1 MRTLIHLIKV
11 SFPGLVASGLFIVV
25 WLLFRSLTGYFDI
38 KYCVYPLLIPFVF
51 TLMNKWTK
59 DSDRLM
65 RWLSIILAFFFAAC
79 CALGYSI
86 SITHSLDLC
95 FGSKALFAISI
106 LKVAI
111 YSYVFY
117 KIILCAFS
125 NVIWYHDNKS
135 SVGEKNLAIS
145 NYKLFVFFVIC
156 RIPYLV
162 VFYPC
167 LFDYDAAVSL
177 SSFGDGR
184 VLYDHHPFLVA
195 CLQKA
200 FFELGK
206 CLGDPSIG
214 LALFS
219 LLFILFVSALFVY
232 VIRFCGRLG
241 AGLRLQKWLVL
252 LFAFLPFFSLLNI
265 YDTKDGIFAY
275 SSLFFVATLADLL
288 WRCKKGEIPK
298 KRLLLMHGIAVILI
312 CFSRHQGIY
321 FVLAQYLLL
330 FLFFR
335 SLAKRIS
342 YAYLPGI
349 VAYFFVVRI
358 LYPYIGVAPAS
369 KNEMIGVMLQQ
380 SALCMITEPEMLTD
394 EEKQAFTA
402 LVNVD
407 PDTLKY
413 LYDYTV
419 TDPVKSRYRYKPVIR
434 WSVLNNYSS
443 IEEKEALSTYLRSW
457 LTTFFRLPGTC
468 VLASLNLV
476 NGFFYNTEGI
486 FCIEGNWKSCPY
498 LLPEYDFYCRTS
510 FASCFNHITGF
521 LSRTPLLEFIFS
533 KAYYTWLYIFFFVVF
548 IYRRDMMG
556 LVIFATMFLTLGLF
570 FISPTSTYRYSLPLI
585 VNAAL
590 IMFYSTHAYGK
601 KRQKN
606 CGTDTLLQ
614 REQNNCKS
622 SC

>member
-1 MRTLIHLIKV
+1 MLNHIKV
-11 SFPGLVASGLFIVV
+11 SYTGLITGLLFLVV

-38 KYCVYPLLIPFVF
+38 KFCVYSLLIPIVF

-65 RWLSIILAFFFAAC
+65 RWMSIILAFIFAAC
-79 CALGYSI
+79 CTLGYSI
-86 SITHSLDLC
+86 NITHSLDLC
-95 FGSKALFAISI
+95 FGSKALFAISV
-106 LKVAI
+106 LKMAI

-125 NVIWYHDNKS
+125 NVIWHLDNKS
-135 SVGEKNLAIS
+135 SEGEKKLGIS
-145 NYKLFVFFVIC
+145 NIKLFVFFVIC

-177 SSFGDGR
+177 SSFGNGR

-195 CLQKA
+195 CLQKV
-200 FFELGK
+200 FFDLGK

-214 LALFS
+214 LALMSF
-219 LLFILFVSALFVY
+219 LFILLVSALFVY
-232 VIRFCGRLG
+232 VIRFCGRVG
-241 AGLRLQKWLVL
+241 AGLCLQKWLVI
-252 LFAFLPFFSLLNI
+252 LFAVFPFFSLLNI

-275 SSLFFVATLADLL
+275 SSLFFVVTLADLL
-288 WRCKKGEIPK
+288 WRSRKGEMPK

-321 FVLAQYLLL
+321 FVLVQYLLL
-330 FLFFR
+330 VLFFR
-335 SLAKRIS
+335 SLVKRIS

-358 LYPYIGVAPAS
+358 LYPSIGVAPAS
-369 KNEMIGVMLQQ
+369 KHEMIGVMLQQ
-380 SALCMITEPEMLTD
+380 SAFCMISHPEKLTD
-394 EEKQAFTA
+394 EDIHAFTA
-402 LVNVD
+402 IVNID
-407 PDTLKY
+407 PDTLNRIYK
-413 LYDYTV
+413 DTV
-419 TDPVKSRYRYKPVIR
+419 TDPVKARYRFKPVIK
-434 WSVLNNYSS
+434 WSEKNNYSS
-443 IEEKEALSTYLRSW
+443 IEEKEALSAYMKSW
-457 LTTFFRLPGTC
+457 LTTFLRLPGTC
-468 VLASLNLV
+468 VLASINLV
-476 NGFFYNTEGI
+476 NGFFYNTEGVFYI
-486 FCIEGNWKSCPY
+486 DDWKLCPY

-510 FASCFNHITGF
+510 FSSLTNRIMNR
-521 LSRTPLLEFIFS
+521 LSSAPLLEFIFS
-533 KAYYTWLYIFFFVVF
+533 KAYYTWLYLFFFVVF
-548 IYRRDMMG
+548 IYRRDLTG

-570 FISPTSTYRYSLPLI
+570 FISPVSTYRYSFPLV

-606 CGTDTLLQ
+606 CGIDTLLQ
-614 REQNNCKS
+614 
-622 SC
+622 

>member
-1 MRTLIHLIKV
+1 MSTIINHIKV
-11 SFPGLVASGLFIVV
+11 SFRGLVTGLLYFVV
-25 WLLFRSLTGYFDI
+25 WLLSRSLTGYYDYRF
-38 KYCVYPLLIPFVF
+38 CVYPLIIPFVIP
-51 TLMNKWTK
+51 LMEKWTK

-65 RWLSIILAFFFAAC
+65 RLLSIILAFFFAAC
-79 CALGYSI
+79 CTLGYSI
-86 SITHSLDLC
+86 TLTHSLDLC
-95 FGSKALFAISI
+95 FGSKALFAITV
-106 LKVAI
+106 LKMAI

-117 KIILCAFS
+117 LVILCAFS
-125 NVIWYHDNKS
+125 NVIWYQDKKS
-135 SVGEKNLAIS
+135 TEGEKKYNIS
-145 NYKLFVFFVIC
+145 NIKLFVFFVIC

-184 VLYDHHPFLVA
+184 ILYDHHPFLVA
-195 CLQKA
+195 CLQKV
-200 FFELGK
+200 FFELGR

-214 LALFS
+214 LALMS
-219 LLFILFVSALFVY
+219 LLFILLVSALFVY
-232 VIRFCGRLG
+232 VIRFCGRVG
-241 AGLRLQKWLVL
+241 AGICLQKWLVL

-275 SSLFFVATLADLL
+275 SSLFFVTTLADLL
-288 WRCKKGEIPK
+288 WRGKKKDMPD
-298 KRLLLMHGIAVILI
+298 KRLLMMHGIAVMLM

-321 FVLAQYLLL
+321 FVLVQYLLL
-330 FLFFR
+330 ILFFR
-335 SLAKRIS
+335 CLVKRITYS
-342 YAYLPGI
+342 YLPGI
-349 VAYFFVVRI
+349 VAYFVVVRM
-358 LYPYIGVAPAS
+358 LYPTIGVVQAG
-369 KNEMIGVMLQQ
+369 KQEVIGVMLQQ
-380 SALCMITEPEMLTD
+380 TALCMITAPEELTD

-407 PDTLKY
+407 PDTLNC
-413 LYDYTV
+413 LYDYSV
-419 TDPVKSRYRYKPVIR
+419 TDPVKGRYRFEPVKR
-434 WSVLNNYSS
+434 WSILNNYSR
-443 IEEKEALSTYLRSW
+443 IDEKEALSAYFRSW
-457 LTTFFRLPGTC
+457 FTTFLRLPDIC
-468 VLASLNLV
+468 IWASINLV

-486 FCIEGNWKSCPY
+486 FRIEENWKSCPY
-498 LLPEYDFYCRTS
+498 LLPEYNFYCRT
-510 FASCFNHITGF
+510 FLASCSNQITGL
-521 LSRTPLLEFIFS
+521 LSRAPMLEFIFS

-585 VNAAL
+585 VNAVL

-614 REQNNCKS
+614 
-622 SC
+622 

>member
-1 MRTLIHLIKV
+1 MLNHIKV
-11 SFPGLVASGLFIVV
+11 SYTGLITGLLFLVV

-38 KYCVYPLLIPFVF
+38 KFCVYSLIIPFLF
-51 TLMNKWTK
+51 PLMDKWTK

-79 CALGYSI
+79 CTLGYSI
-86 SITHSLDLC
+86 NITHSLDLC
-95 FGSKALFAISI
+95 FGSKALFAISV
-106 LKVAI
+106 LKMAI

-125 NVIWYHDNKS
+125 NVIWHLDNKS
-135 SVGEKNLAIS
+135 SEGEKKLGIS
-145 NYKLFVFFVIC
+145 NIKLFVFFVIC

-177 SSFGDGR
+177 SSFGNGR

-195 CLQKA
+195 CLQKV
-200 FFELGK
+200 FFDLGK

-214 LALFS
+214 LALMSF
-219 LLFILFVSALFVY
+219 LFILLVSALFVY
-232 VIRFCGRLG
+232 VIRFCGRVG
-241 AGLRLQKWLVL
+241 AGLCLQKWLVI
-252 LFAFLPFFSLLNI
+252 LFAVLPFFSLLNI

-275 SSLFFVATLADLL
+275 SSLFFVVTLADLL
-288 WRCKKGEIPK
+288 WRSRKGEMPK

-321 FVLAQYLLL
+321 FVLVQYLLL
-330 FLFFR
+330 VLFFR
-335 SLAKRIS
+335 SLVKRIS

-349 VAYFFVVRI
+349 VVYFFVVRI
-358 LYPYIGVAPAS
+358 LYPSIGVAPAS
-369 KNEMIGVMLQQ
+369 KNEMIGVFLQQ
-380 SALCMITEPEMLTD
+380 SAFCMITHPEKLTD
-394 EEKQAFTA
+394 EDIHAFTA
-402 LVNVD
+402 IVNID
-407 PDTLKY
+407 PDTLNRIYK
-413 LYDYTV
+413 DTV
-419 TDPVKSRYRYKPVIR
+419 TDPVKARYRFKPVIK
-434 WSVLNNYSS
+434 WSEKNNYSS
-443 IEEKEALSTYLRSW
+443 IEEKEALSAYMKSW
-457 LTTFFRLPGTC
+457 LTTFLRLPGTC
-468 VLASLNLV
+468 VLASINLV

-486 FCIEGNWKSCPY
+486 FYINGDWKLCPY

-510 FASCFNHITGF
+510 FSSLTNRIMNR
-521 LSRTPLLEFIFS
+521 LSSAPLLEFIFS
-533 KAYYTWLYIFFFVVF
+533 KAYYTWLYLFFFVVF
-548 IYRRDMMG
+548 IYRRDLTG

-570 FISPTSTYRYSLPLI
+570 FISPVSTYRYSFPLV

-606 CGTDTLLQ
+606 CGIDTLLQ
-614 REQNNCKS
+614 
-622 SC
+622 

>member
-1 MRTLIHLIKV
+1 MLNHIKV
-11 SFPGLVASGLFIVV
+11 SYTGLITGLLFLVV

-38 KYCVYPLLIPFVF
+38 KFCVYSLLIPIVF

-65 RWLSIILAFFFAAC
+65 RWMSIILAFIFAAC
-79 CALGYSI
+79 CTLGYSI
-86 SITHSLDLC
+86 NITHSLDLC
-95 FGSKALFAISI
+95 FGSKALFAISV
-106 LKVAI
+106 LKMAI

-125 NVIWYHDNKS
+125 NVIWHLDNKS
-135 SVGEKNLAIS
+135 SEGEKKLGIS
-145 NYKLFVFFVIC
+145 NIKLFVFFVIC

-177 SSFGDGR
+177 SSFGNGR

-195 CLQKA
+195 CLQKV
-200 FFELGK
+200 FFDLGK

-214 LALFS
+214 LALMSF
-219 LLFILFVSALFVY
+219 LFILLVSALFVY
-232 VIRFCGRLG
+232 VIRFCGRVG
-241 AGLRLQKWLVL
+241 AGLCLQKWLVI
-252 LFAFLPFFSLLNI
+252 LFAVFPFFSLLNI

-275 SSLFFVATLADLL
+275 SSLFFVVTLADLL
-288 WRCKKGEIPK
+288 WRSRKGEMPK

-321 FVLAQYLLL
+321 FVLVQYLLL
-330 FLFFR
+330 VLFFR
-335 SLAKRIS
+335 SLVKRIS

-358 LYPYIGVAPAS
+358 LYPSIGVAPAS
-369 KNEMIGVMLQQ
+369 KHEMIGVMLQQ
-380 SALCMITEPEMLTD
+380 SAFCMISHPEKLTD
-394 EEKQAFTA
+394 EDIHAFTA
-402 LVNVD
+402 IVNID
-407 PDTLKY
+407 PDTLNRIYK
-413 LYDYTV
+413 DTV
-419 TDPVKSRYRYKPVIR
+419 TDPVKARYRFKPVIK
-434 WSVLNNYSS
+434 WSEKNNYSS
-443 IEEKEALSTYLRSW
+443 IDEKEALSAYMKSW
-457 LTTFFRLPGTC
+457 LTTFLRLPGTC
-468 VLASLNLV
+468 VLASINLM
-476 NGFFYNTEGI
+476 NGFFYNTEGVFYI
-486 FCIEGNWKSCPY
+486 NGDWKLCPY

-510 FASCFNHITGF
+510 FSSLTNRIMNR
-521 LSRTPLLEFIFS
+521 LSSAPLLEFIFS
-533 KAYYTWLYIFFFVVF
+533 KAYYTWLYLFFFVVF
-548 IYRRDMMG
+548 IYRRDLTG

-570 FISPTSTYRYSLPLI
+570 FISPVSTYRYSFPLV

-606 CGTDTLLQ
+606 CGIDTLLQ
-614 REQNNCKS
+614 
-622 SC
+622 

>member
-1 MRTLIHLIKV
+1 MLNHIKV
-11 SFPGLVASGLFIVV
+11 SYTGLITGLLFLVV

-38 KYCVYPLLIPFVF
+38 KFCVYSLIIPFLF
-51 TLMNKWTK
+51 PLMDKWTK

-79 CALGYSI
+79 CTLGYSI
-86 SITHSLDLC
+86 NITHSLDLC
-95 FGSKALFAISI
+95 FGSKALFAISV
-106 LKVAI
+106 LKMAI

-125 NVIWYHDNKS
+125 NVIWHLDNKS
-135 SVGEKNLAIS
+135 SEGEKKLGIS
-145 NYKLFVFFVIC
+145 NIKLFVFFVIC

-177 SSFGDGR
+177 SSFGNGR

-195 CLQKA
+195 CLQKV
-200 FFELGK
+200 FFDLGK

-214 LALFS
+214 LALMSF
-219 LLFILFVSALFVY
+219 LFILLVSALFVY
-232 VIRFCGRLG
+232 VIRFCGRVG
-241 AGLRLQKWLVL
+241 AGLCLQKWLVI
-252 LFAFLPFFSLLNI
+252 LFAVLPFFSLLNI

-275 SSLFFVATLADLL
+275 SSLFFVVTLADLL
-288 WRCKKGEIPK
+288 WRSRKGEMPK

-321 FVLAQYLLL
+321 FVLVQYLLL
-330 FLFFR
+330 VLFFR
-335 SLAKRIS
+335 SLVKRIS

-349 VAYFFVVRI
+349 VVYFFVVRI
-358 LYPYIGVAPAS
+358 LYPSIGVAQTS
-369 KNEMIGVMLQQ
+369 KNEMIGVFLQQ
-380 SALCMITEPEMLTD
+380 SAFCMITHPEKLTD
-394 EEKQAFTA
+394 EDIHAFTA
-402 LVNVD
+402 IVNID
-407 PDTLKY
+407 PDTLNRIYK
-413 LYDYTV
+413 DTV
-419 TDPVKSRYRYKPVIR
+419 TDPVKTRYRFKPVIK
-434 WSVLNNYSS
+434 WSEKNNYSS
-443 IEEKEALSTYLRSW
+443 IEEKEALSAYMKSW
-457 LTTFFRLPGTC
+457 LTTFLRLPGTC
-468 VLASLNLV
+468 VLASINLV

-486 FCIEGNWKSCPY
+486 FYIDNWKLCPY

-510 FASCFNHITGF
+510 FSSLTNRIMNR
-521 LSRTPLLEFIFS
+521 LSSAPLLEFIFS
-533 KAYYTWLYIFFFVVF
+533 KAYYTWLYLFFFVVF
-548 IYRRDMMG
+548 IYRRDLTG

-570 FISPTSTYRYSLPLI
+570 FISPVSTYRYSFPLV

-606 CGTDTLLQ
+606 CGIDTLLQ
-614 REQNNCKS
+614 
-622 SC
+622 

>member
-1 MRTLIHLIKV
+1 MINHIKV
-11 SFPGLVASGLFIVV
+11 SYTGLITGFLFLVV

-38 KYCVYPLLIPFVF
+38 KFCVYSLLIPIVF

-65 RWLSIILAFFFAAC
+65 RWLSIILAFIFAAC
-79 CALGYSI
+79 CTLGYSI
-86 SITHSLDLC
+86 NITHSLDLC
-95 FGSKALFAISI
+95 FGSNALLAIAV
-106 LKVAI
+106 LKMAI

-125 NVIWYHDNKS
+125 NVIWHLDNKS
-135 SVGEKNLAIS
+135 SEGEKKLGIS
-145 NYKLFVFFVIC
+145 NIKLFVFFVIC

-177 SSFGDGR
+177 SSFGNGR

-195 CLQKA
+195 CLQKV
-200 FFELGK
+200 FFDLGK

-214 LALFS
+214 LALMSF
-219 LLFILFVSALFVY
+219 LFILLVSALFVY
-232 VIRFCGRLG
+232 VIRFCGRVG
-241 AGLRLQKWLVL
+241 AGLCLQKWLVI
-252 LFAFLPFFSLLNI
+252 LFAVLPFFSLLNI

-275 SSLFFVATLADLL
+275 SSLFFVVTLADLL
-288 WRCKKGEIPK
+288 WRSRKGEMPK

-321 FVLAQYLLL
+321 FVLVQYLLL
-330 FLFFR
+330 VLFFR
-335 SLAKRIS
+335 SLVKRIS

-358 LYPYIGVAPAS
+358 LYPSIGVAPAS
-369 KNEMIGVMLQQ
+369 KHEMIGVMLQQ
-380 SALCMITEPEMLTD
+380 SAFCMISHPEKLTD
-394 EEKQAFTA
+394 EDIHAFTA
-402 LVNVD
+402 IVNID
-407 PDTLKY
+407 PDTLNRIYK
-413 LYDYTV
+413 DTV
-419 TDPVKSRYRYKPVIR
+419 TDPVKARYRFKPVIK
-434 WSVLNNYSS
+434 WSEKNNYSS
-443 IEEKEALSTYLRSW
+443 IDEKEALSAYMKSW
-457 LTTFFRLPGTC
+457 LTTFLRLPGTC
-468 VLASLNLV
+468 VLASINLM
-476 NGFFYNTEGI
+476 NGFFYNTEGVFYI
-486 FCIEGNWKSCPY
+486 NGDWKLCPY

-510 FASCFNHITGF
+510 FSSLTNRIMNR
-521 LSRTPLLEFIFS
+521 LSSAPLLEFIFS
-533 KAYYTWLYIFFFVVF
+533 KAYYTWLYLFFFVVF
-548 IYRRDMMG
+548 IYRRDLTG

-570 FISPTSTYRYSLPLI
+570 FISPVSTYRYSFPLV

-606 CGTDTLLQ
+606 CGIDTLLQ
-614 REQNNCKS
+614 
-622 SC
+622 

>member
-1 MRTLIHLIKV
+1 MLNHIKV
-11 SFPGLVASGLFIVV
+11 SYTGLITGLLFLVV

-38 KYCVYPLLIPFVF
+38 KFCVYSLIIPFLF
-51 TLMNKWTK
+51 PLMDKWTK

-79 CALGYSI
+79 CTLGYSI
-86 SITHSLDLC
+86 NITHSLDLC
-95 FGSKALFAISI
+95 FGSKALFAISV
-106 LKVAI
+106 LKMAI

-125 NVIWYHDNKS
+125 NVIWHLDNKS
-135 SVGEKNLAIS
+135 SEGEKKLGIS
-145 NYKLFVFFVIC
+145 NIKLFVFFVIC

-177 SSFGDGR
+177 SSFGNGR

-195 CLQKA
+195 CLQKV
-200 FFELGK
+200 FFDLGK

-214 LALFS
+214 LALMSF
-219 LLFILFVSALFVY
+219 LFILLVSALFVY
-232 VIRFCGRLG
+232 VIRFCGRVG
-241 AGLRLQKWLVL
+241 AGLCLQKWLVI
-252 LFAFLPFFSLLNI
+252 LFAVLPFFSLLNI

-275 SSLFFVATLADLL
+275 SSLFFVVTLADLL
-288 WRCKKGEIPK
+288 WRSRKGEMPK

-321 FVLAQYLLL
+321 FVLVQYLLL
-330 FLFFR
+330 VLFFR
-335 SLAKRIS
+335 SLVKRIS

-349 VAYFFVVRI
+349 VVYFFVVRI
-358 LYPYIGVAPAS
+358 LYPSIGVAPAS
-369 KNEMIGVMLQQ
+369 KHEMIGVMLQQ
-380 SALCMITEPEMLTD
+380 SAFCMISHPEKLTD
-394 EEKQAFTA
+394 EDIHAFTA
-402 LVNVD
+402 IVNID
-407 PDTLKY
+407 PDTLNRIYK
-413 LYDYTV
+413 DTV
-419 TDPVKSRYRYKPVIR
+419 TDPVKTRYRFKPVIK
-434 WSVLNNYSS
+434 WSEKNNYSS
-443 IEEKEALSTYLRSW
+443 IEEKEALSAYMKSW
-457 LTTFFRLPGTC
+457 LTTFLRLPGTC
-468 VLASLNLV
+468 VLASINLV

-486 FCIEGNWKSCPY
+486 FYIDGDWKLCPY

-510 FASCFNHITGF
+510 FSSLTNRIMNR
-521 LSRTPLLEFIFS
+521 LSSAPLLEFIFS
-533 KAYYTWLYIFFFVVF
+533 KAYYTWLYLFFFVVF
-548 IYRRDMMG
+548 IYRRDLTG

-570 FISPTSTYRYSLPLI
+570 FISPVSTYRYSFPLV

-606 CGTDTLLQ
+606 CGIDTLLQ
-614 REQNNCKS
+614 
-622 SC
+622 